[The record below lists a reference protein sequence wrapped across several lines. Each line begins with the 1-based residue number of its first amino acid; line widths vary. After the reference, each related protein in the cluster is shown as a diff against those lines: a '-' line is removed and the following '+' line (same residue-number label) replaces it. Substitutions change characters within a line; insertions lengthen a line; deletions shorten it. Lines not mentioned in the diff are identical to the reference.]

1 MAEPSREEEDED
13 FSLQKAR
20 VSNNPINRMLGV
32 TLEELR
38 PGYARCHLQASER
51 NRGGVHGSVHGG
63 ILAFLID
70 VVMLAAVMT
79 IIEPGDRASG
89 TAELNVS
96 YQRPALGPTVVAEA
110 RILRKGRVL
119 VVGDV
124 EISDTNGKLLAK
136 GRVGYAL
143 RPET

>member
-1 MAEPSREEEDED
+1 MVEPSREGDEER
-13 FSLQKAR
+13 FSAQRTRL
-20 VSNNPINRMLGV
+20 NNHPVNQLLGV
-32 TLEELR
+32 TVEELK
-38 PGYARCHLQASER
+38 PGYARCHLRTSER
-51 NRGGVHGSVHGG
+51 NLGGVHGSVHGG
-63 ILAFLID
+63 VLAFLID

-79 IIEPGDRASG
+79 VIEPGEQASG

-96 YQRPALGPTVVAEA
+96 YLRPAFGPTVAAEA

-124 EISDTNGKLLAK
+124 DITSSEGKLLAK

-143 RPET
+143 RSSP